1 MFIISTPKKATL
13 PFLEANKVLP
23 NFMLVAL
30 APEHMYK
37 SFSTDYSQRLKPVL
51 GFSMALSDKRFLIS
65 SQKDQL
71 YLPGIFWWGFWVTW
85 SFFKSWVSEILYPKW
100 LLGRMSQQPNLL
112 LFCSWT
118 HMESLVHTQMF
129 TLSQMPFWSLAFYSV
144 PFSLEPS
151 SNT

>member
-37 SFSTDYSQRLKPVL
+37 SFSTDYSQRLKLVL

-71 YLPGIFWWGFWVTW
+71 YLPGIF
-85 SFFKSWVSEILYPKW
+85 
-100 LLGRMSQQPNLL
+100 
-112 LFCSWT
+112 
-118 HMESLVHTQMF
+118 
-129 TLSQMPFWSLAFYSV
+129 
-144 PFSLEPS
+144 
-151 SNT
+151 